1 MVQKTGSGRSR
12 DSLGT
17 GRDAVRGRGRPPG
30 PRRLAPGA
38 PGTRRRHAKR
48 PARRAWPGGS
58 ALATTAWPHYKVLFP
73 SYWNESSR
81 SLLRC
86 GVTRWPPG
94 RAQRGPRCA
103 GHLPSLRGS
112 AAAALRR
119 RTRPLRPSARER
131 VSLRGARIRKPHLL
145 TAPASPMPPPP
156 TLPHAAVPVWV
167 SDVACRRRSRR
178 GSVQSGLHLPPPQV
192 HLLDARRA
200 VLSLRGT

>member
-81 SLLRC
+81 SLLR
-86 GVTRWPPG
+86 VR
-94 RAQRGPRCA
+94 RNEM
-103 GHLPSLRGS
+103 
-112 AAAALRR
+112 AAAACPARPKVR
-119 RTRPLRPSARER
+119 RTPA
-131 VSLRGARIRKPHLL
+131 L
-145 TAPASPMPPPP
+145 TAWQRSSRAP
-156 TLPHAAVPVWV
+156 TPHASAEAVRKRESQPARCAH
-167 SDVACRRRSRR
+167 SEASSSHCS
-178 GSVQSGLHLPPPQV
+178 SLTHAAPTHPT
-192 HLLDARRA
+192 ARRCA
-200 VLSLRGT
+200 RLGV